1 MRTVIFVLTFIYSL
15 ITYSQVAQVTN
26 DHPKR
31 GEEIIIKYV
40 PDTTSFFDLSDE
52 VYIQI
57 SLYKEDYS
65 KEYIRERMI
74 KVAGRFEYSLTIDP
88 LASYYSVS
96 FFDPDKYDRKVD
108 LEVIPKDNRGRVF
121 KNSFMGVA
129 YSDSKAAEK
138 ERKLFPDNYAVD
150 VPRWRNLQYNKNQDS
165 VEQVIRGELNLIEK
179 GIESFSESTNR
190 IGSDESALYALTMGN
205 VILKDFEKALKHY
218 DLLLEKHPQS
228 NLIEEAHSLYSYYL
242 FSYSQEDSLFEE
254 RSKEFLKDHPTSAIG
269 KRLIWQLD
277 DSEES
282 QEIMFTSTKY
292 WMGKEPDEVS
302 HYFMHAKSL
311 DDKDQKRKYLS
322 KALNKLFDSNLSV
335 THYYS
340 WNHAIPRHLPRIME
354 GYIEAESYAEAL
366 ALAALLEANT
376 SKIGARIHEMKGQAH
391 QSLNDYHIAY
401 ESYLEA
407 ESKGSDFA
415 SDSAKAVFRFL
426 DVNKEYESFKEETK
440 RRMFYEADVDPAPEF
455 SVEDIYGNKYT
466 LADLKGKAVV
476 INFWFIGCAPCIV
489 EMPGLNKLVELYED
503 EDVVFLAFALDS
515 KSSLENFL
523 EKKEFKYN
531 IIASSREIADM
542 FDVTGYPTHVIL
554 DKKGNVRSVLSGGS
568 KDRHEDLIPPIDAVL
583 AY

>member
-1 MRTVIFVLTFIYSL
+1 MRTVIFVLTFIYSA
-15 ITYSQVAQVTN
+15 ITYSQVAQVSN
-26 DHPKR
+26 DYPKR
-31 GEEIIIKYV
+31 GEEVIIKYV
-40 PDTTSFFDLSDE
+40 PDTSSFFDLSDE
-52 VYIQI
+52 VYIQA
-57 SLYKEDYS
+57 SLYREDFS
-65 KEYIRERMI
+65 KEYLRKKMV
-74 KVAGRFEYSLTIDP
+74 KVADAFEYRLVVDP
-88 LASYYSVS
+88 LASYYSIS
-96 FFDPDKYDRKVD
+96 FFDPDTYDRKVS

-138 ERKLFPDNYAVD
+138 ERELFPDNYAVD
-150 VPRWRNLQYNKNQDS
+150 VPRWRNLQYSKNQDS
-165 VEQVIRGELNLIEK
+165 VEQVIRGELNLIK
-179 GIESFSESTNR
+179 DGIESFSDRPNH
-190 IGSDESALYALTMGN
+190 IGSDEAGLYALTLGN
-205 VILKDFEKALKHY
+205 VILKDFDEAFKYY
-218 DLLLEKHPQS
+218 DLLLEKYPRS

-242 FSYSQEDSLFEE
+242 FSNSTEDPSFED
-254 RSKEFLKDHPTSAIG
+254 RSKEFLKNNPTSAIG
-269 KRLIWQLD
+269 KRVIWQLD
-277 DSEES
+277 DSEEHKK
-282 QEIMFTSTKY
+282 IIYASTKH
-292 WMGKEPDEVS
+292 WMEKEPDEVV
-302 HYFMHAKSL
+302 HYFKHAESL
-311 DDKDQKRKYLS
+311 DDNDEKRKYLS
-322 KALNKLFDSNLSV
+322 IALNKLFNEDLSV

-340 WNHAIPRHLPRIME
+340 WKHAIPRRLPRIME

-366 ALAALLEANT
+366 ALASLLEANT
-376 SKIGARIHEMKGQAH
+376 SKIGARVHEMKGQAY
-391 QSLNDYHIAY
+391 QSLNDFRSAY

-407 ESKGSDFA
+407 EAKGSDFA
-415 SDSAKAVFRFL
+415 SDSARAVFRFL
-426 DVNKEYESFKEETK
+426 DVNKDYESFKEETK

-489 EMPGLNKLVELYED
+489 EMPGLNELVEMYED